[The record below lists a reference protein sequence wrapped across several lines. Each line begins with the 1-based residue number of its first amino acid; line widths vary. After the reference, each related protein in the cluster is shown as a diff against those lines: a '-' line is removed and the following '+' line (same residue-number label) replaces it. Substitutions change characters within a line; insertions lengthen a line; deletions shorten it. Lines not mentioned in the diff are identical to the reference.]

1 MKTDKFEVGPFA
13 ENSYLL
19 QKSGQAVLVDPGFAS
34 ESEFETFKKTLA
46 SSGSE
51 LKYIVLTHAH
61 IDHVV
66 GLNRVREDFNV
77 PVYLNHTDLG
87 LWKNFSDQAARFG
100 FNLPDFDFIPE
111 PLPAQKGFQLGN
123 FSFDVLF
130 TPGHSPDHVSLYF
143 PDAGLV
149 IAGDALFRESIG
161 RTDLYKGSF
170 DELAKSIR
178 EELYTLP
185 DDTVVLPGHGPKTTI
200 GHEKENNAFVKPLS

>member
-19 QKSGQAVLVDPGFAS
+19 KKSGEAILIDPGFSS
-34 ESEFETFKKTLA
+34 ESEYQSFKKTLK
-46 SSGSE
+46 SSETE
-51 LKYIVLTHAH
+51 LKYIILTHAH
-61 IDHVV
+61 IDHVM
-66 GLNRVREDFNV
+66 GLNRVREEFDV
-77 PVYLNHTDLG
+77 PVYLNHTDLE
-87 LWKNFSDQAARFG
+87 LWKNFRDQAAMFG

-111 PLPAQKGFQLGN
+111 PLKVQKGFQLGK
-123 FSFDVLF
+123 FSFDVLY

-143 PDAGLV
+143 PDAELV

-170 DELAKSIR
+170 DRLAKSIR

-185 DDTVVLPGHGPKTTI
+185 DHTEVLPGHGPKTTI
-200 GHEKENNAFVKPLS
+200 GHEKMNNAFVKP